1 MGYVMGIDL
10 ISQKSIMVN
19 GIFNDI
25 ISGIDF
31 CGLPKESLQS
41 HKVFAS

>member
-1 MGYVMGIDL
+1 MGYLMGIDL

-19 GIFNDI
+19 GIFICI

-31 CGLPKESLQS
+31 CGLPKESLQL
-41 HKVFAS
+41 HKVLAS